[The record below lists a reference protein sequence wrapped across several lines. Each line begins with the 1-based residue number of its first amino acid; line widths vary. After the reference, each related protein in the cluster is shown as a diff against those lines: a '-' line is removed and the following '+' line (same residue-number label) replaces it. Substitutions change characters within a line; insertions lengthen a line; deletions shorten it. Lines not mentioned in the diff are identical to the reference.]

1 MNHFSIEELTFSER
15 ARAQGIDNTPTPE
28 TLENLKVLMAG
39 LEEARAL
46 LGKPMLISSGYRCP
60 ELNKAIGGAKK
71 SAHVDGF
78 AADFTC
84 PQFGAPHKV
93 VKAIAASGIKFDQ
106 CIFEHMANQW
116 VHISFAPAMRQ
127 QVLTINKS
135 GTFIGVLTGPNGG

>member
-1 MNHFSIEELTFSER
+1 MSNFTIEELTFSER

-28 TLENLKVLMAG
+28 ALENIKALMAG
-39 LEEARAL
+39 LEEVRAL

-60 ELNKAIGGAKK
+60 ELNRAIGGAKK

-84 PQFGAPHKV
+84 PQFGTPDKV
-93 VKAIAASGIKFDQ
+93 VRAIAASGIKFDQ
-106 CIFEHMANQW
+106 CIFEDMGSRW

-127 QVLTINKS
+127 QVLTINKR
-135 GTFIGVLTGPNGG
+135 GTFIGVLTGLNGG